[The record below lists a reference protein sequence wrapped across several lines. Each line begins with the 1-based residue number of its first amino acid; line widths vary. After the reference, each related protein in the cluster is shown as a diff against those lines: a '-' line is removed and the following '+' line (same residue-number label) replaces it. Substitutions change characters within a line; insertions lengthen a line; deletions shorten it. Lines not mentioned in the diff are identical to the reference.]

1 MNTKQLT
8 RCVIRYSWALPYFSY
23 QVPAGFP
30 SPADDYVEQYLDL
43 NQFLVE
49 HPSST
54 YFVRVQGHS
63 MIGAGIQDQD
73 LLVVD
78 RGVSPG
84 HGSIVVALVAGE
96 LTVKRLCYEQG
107 AIWLR
112 PEHPD
117 YPAMRIRKEDDFQ
130 IWGVVTSVVRR
141 FTKAGY

>member
-1 MNTKQLT
+1 MKTNQLV
-8 RCVIRYSWALPYFSY
+8 RCTIRYSIALPYFSY

-30 SPADDYVEQYLDL
+30 SPADDYVEQDLDL

-63 MIGAGIQDQD
+63 MAGAGIQDQD
-73 LLVVD
+73 LLVID
-78 RGVSPG
+78 RSITPE
-84 HGSIVVALVAGE
+84 HGSIVVALVSGE
-96 LTVKRLCYEQG
+96 LTVKRLCYEQEE
-107 AIWLR
+107 IWLR

-117 YPAMRIRKEDDFQ
+117 YPPIHIKKDDDFQ

-141 FTKAGY
+141 FTKSGY